1 MAPEHPVWFTL
12 LLNKLFGSAVF
23 AALTKLGFHPNPDLP
38 IPNYIS
44 MQVLVVL
51 IVLAGALILRS
62 RLSVENPGKFQQ
74 SMEVFLEFTRNMCD
88 DVIGHEGWRYVAL
101 IGTLGLFVLLCN
113 LLGMVPSFDTATGS
127 IYVTLGCAVVAFL
140 YYNYHG
146 IRQHGIF
153 GYLKHLSGP
162 LWWLAFLIL
171 PVEIVSNTLRL
182 LSLSVRLWA
191 NMVVGN
197 LIEHVFTSLVPALVP
212 AIFVALHVFVSFLQ
226 AYIFM
231 ILPVVYISLAVSEE
245 H

>member
-1 MAPEHPVWFTL
+1 MTPEHQVWFTV
-12 LLNKLFGSAVF
+12 LLNKLFGPAVL
-23 AALTKLGFHPNPDLP
+23 ALLTRTGFHPNPEAP
-38 IPNYIS
+38 IPNYIA

-51 IVLAGALILRS
+51 IILAGALLLRA
-62 RLSVENPGKFQQ
+62 RLSVEKPGKFQHI
-74 SMEVFLEFTRNMCD
+74 MEVFLQFTQNMCD
-88 DVIGHEGWRYVAL
+88 DVIGHEGRRYVAL
-101 IGTLGLFVLLCN
+101 IGTLGLFVALCN
-113 LLGMVPSFDTATGS
+113 LLGMIPSFDTATGS
-127 IYVTLGCAVVAFL
+127 IDVTLGCALVAFL

-146 IRQHGIF
+146 IRQHGIA

-191 NMVVGN
+191 NMMVGE
-197 LIEHVFTSLVPALVP
+197 LIEHVFTSLVPILVP

>member
-1 MAPEHPVWFTL
+1 MTPEHPVWFTV
-12 LLNKLFGSAVF
+12 LLNKLIGPVVVAL
-23 AALTKLGFHPNPDLP
+23 LTKMGLHPNPTEP
-38 IPNYIS
+38 IPNYIA
-44 MQVLVVL
+44 MQVLAFLL
-51 IVLAGALILRS
+51 ILIGALVLRA
-62 RLSVENPGKFQQ
+62 RLSVENPGKFQHM
-74 SMEVFLEFTRNMCD
+74 MEEFVLFTRNMCD
-88 DVIGHEGWRYVAL
+88 DVIGHGGGRYVAL
-101 IGTLGLFVLLCN
+101 IGTLGVFVLVCN
-113 LLGMVPSFDTATGS
+113 LLGIIPSFDTATS
-127 IYVTLGCAVVAFL
+127 AIYVTLGCAVVAFL

-146 IRQHGIF
+146 FRQHGIF

-191 NMVVGN
+191 NMMVGE
-197 LIEHVFTSLVPALVP
+197 LIEHVFTTLVPVLLP
-212 AIFVALHVFVSFLQ
+212 AVFVGLHVFVSFLQ

>member
-1 MAPEHPVWFTL
+1 MTPEHPVWFTV
-12 LLNKLFGSAVF
+12 LLNKLLGPVV
-23 AALTKLGFHPNPDLP
+23 AALLTKLGLHPNPTEP
-38 IPNYIS
+38 IPNYIA
-44 MQVLVVL
+44 MQVLVFLL
-51 IVLAGALILRS
+51 ILAGALILRA
-62 RLSVENPGKFQQ
+62 RLSVEKPGKFQHM
-74 SMEVFLEFTRNMCD
+74 MEVFLQFTQSMCD
-88 DVIGHEGWRYVAL
+88 DVIGHEGHRYVAL
-101 IGTLGLFVLLCN
+101 VGTLGLFVLLCN
-113 LLGMVPSFDTATGS
+113 LLGIIPSFSTATS
-127 IYVTLGCAVVAFL
+127 AIDVPLGCAVVAFV

-146 IRQHGIF
+146 FRQHGIF

-191 NMVVGN
+191 NMMVGG
-197 LIEHVFTSLVPALVP
+197 LIEHVFTSLVPVLVP
-212 AIFVALHVFVSFLQ
+212 AIFVGLHVFVSFLQ

>member
-1 MAPEHPVWFTL
+1 MAPEHPVWFTV
-12 LLNKLFGSAVF
+12 LLNKLFGPAV
-23 AALTKLGFHPNPDLP
+23 AVLLTKMGFHPDPAAP

-44 MQVLVVL
+44 MQILVIL
-51 IVLAGALILRS
+51 IILAAAIYLRS
-62 RLSVENPGKFQQ
+62 RLSVDNPGKLQHF
-74 SMEVFLEFTRNMCD
+74 MEVFVQFTENMCN
-88 DVIGHEGWRYVAL
+88 DVIGHEGQRYVPL
-101 IGTLGLFVLLCN
+101 IGTLGIFVLLCN
-113 LLGMVPSFDTATGS
+113 LLGIFPSFATATGT
-127 IYVTLGCAVVAFL
+127 IYVTLGCALVAFL

-191 NMVVGN
+191 NMVVGE
-197 LIEHVFTSLVPALVP
+197 LIEHVFTSLVPVLVP

>member
-1 MAPEHPVWFTL
+1 MAPEHPVWFTV
-12 LLNKLFGSAVF
+12 LLNKLFGPAV
-23 AALTKLGFHPNPDLP
+23 AVILAKMGFHPDPVAP

-44 MQVLVVL
+44 MQILVIL
-51 IVLAGALILRS
+51 IILAAAIYLRS
-62 RLSVENPGKFQQ
+62 RLSVDNPGKLQHF
-74 SMEVFLEFTRNMCD
+74 MEVFVQFTENMCN
-88 DVIGHEGWRYVAL
+88 DVIGHEGQRYVPL
-101 IGTLGLFVLLCN
+101 IGTLGIFVLLCN
-113 LLGMVPSFDTATGS
+113 LLGIFPSFGTATGT

-191 NMVVGN
+191 NMVVGE
-197 LIEHVFTSLVPALVP
+197 LIEHVFTTLVPVLLP
-212 AIFVALHVFVSFLQ
+212 AVFEGLHLFVAFLQ